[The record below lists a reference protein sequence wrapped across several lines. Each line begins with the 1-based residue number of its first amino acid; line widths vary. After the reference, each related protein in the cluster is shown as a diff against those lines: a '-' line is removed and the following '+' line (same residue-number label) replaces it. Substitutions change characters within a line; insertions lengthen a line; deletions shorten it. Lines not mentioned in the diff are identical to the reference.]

1 MKQYIVD
8 TFTDKIFSG
17 NPAAVCVLDSFPS
30 EDIMQSIAAENNLSE
45 TAFVVKEN
53 DRYHIRWFNPKKEID
68 FCGHATLAAAYVL
81 FNFYAQDT
89 DSLDLYGQIGE
100 FKYLKRSS
108 NGRIR
113 FLVKYCGLK
122 RLSSSV
128 EAALTMEAEKATA
141 IASDSI
147 EMPLMIK
154 KCIKEDTYFR
164 FSRRFRFVK
173 WYFAQCLLRC
183 FGCYF
188 AVAKLWVVIYKR
200 VL

>member
-1 MKQYIVD
+1 MAIPLLSRNLLSAD
-8 TFTDKIFSG
+8 WLE
-17 NPAAVCVLDSFPS
+17 VLCIES
-30 EDIMQSIAAENNLSE
+30 
-45 TAFVVKEN
+45 
-53 DRYHIRWFNPKKEID
+53 
-68 FCGHATLAAAYVL
+68 
-81 FNFYAQDT
+81 
-89 DSLDLYGQIGE
+89 
-100 FKYLKRSS
+100 KYLKRSS

-147 EMPLMIK
+147 EMHLMIK

-188 AVAKLWVVIYKR
+188 AVAKLWVVISKFISGTVR
-200 VL
+200 CH